1 MRKIKH
7 KIILG
12 VMVVVTVCLLIGLGV
27 TYRYVH
33 TTLRD
38 QILSD
43 NAIKLSQTARMLE
56 YMEDDS
62 LKLGYAIVADEDITD
77 FIQSQNYASVEEEV
91 NTTHKVVKNCS
102 SISA

>member
-56 YMEDDS
+56 
-62 LKLGYAIVADEDITD
+62 
-77 FIQSQNYASVEEEV
+77 
-91 NTTHKVVKNCS
+91 
-102 SISA
+102 